1 MSTIIMIIIAAAI
14 FAVTYFAFGVGRGR
28 RSPEQTPSQDSSTPS
43 VVPETEHTHAPV
55 VEAAEPVVEVVPE
68 PEHTDAPV
76 VEAAEPMVEVVP
88 EVMALGTEELIKV
101 ATARK
106 RRTGSTTEGQ
116 EKKASRRP
124 RKPAKK

>member
-1 MSTIIMIIIAAAI
+1 MRRKSRANDYAENIAVEPI
-14 FAVTYFAFGVGRGR
+14 DTETSGPV
-28 RSPEQTPSQDSSTPS
+28 EQ
-43 VVPETEHTHAPV
+43 V
-55 VEAAEPVVEVVPE
+55 VEDSAPVVPE

-76 VEAAEPMVEVVP
+76 VEAAEPVVEVVP
-88 EVMALGTEELIKV
+88 EVMAPGTEEPIKV

>member
-28 RSPEQTPSQDSSTPS
+28 RSPEQTPSRDSSTPS
-43 VVPETEHTHAPV
+43 VVPETEHTDAPV

-68 PEHTDAPV
+68 TEHTDAPV
-76 VEAAEPMVEVVP
+76 VEVVP
-88 EVMALGTEELIKV
+88 EVMAPGTEEPIKV

-124 RKPAKK
+124 RRPAKQ